1 MAMVEFKFDI
11 GDKVYL
17 ADELKPDMVFKAKC
31 YTVETVLH
39 DEAGNKYLLAGLSV
53 GWIFSED
60 RLVHASEAKKFAISN
75 CFMLTKQIAALE
87 FKA

>member
-1 MAMVEFKFDI
+1 MAMVEFKFNI

-17 ADELKPDMVFKAKC
+17 TDELKPDVAFRAKC

-39 DEAGNKYLLAGLSV
+39 GESGNKYSLAELAT
-53 GWIFSED
+53 GWISED
-60 RLVHASEAKKFAISN
+60 RLVHASEAKNFAISN
-75 CFMLTKQIAALE
+75 CAMLMKQIAALE